1 MTCGYSIVKTF
12 YICGMKKWIRTAS
25 SIYLA
30 VLYCL
35 AIVFYNNSSAAVD
48 PSFAKDLQKD
58 AGRCVLFA
66 SPDLFATE
74 AQVVNLIKN
83 FEKLPFST
91 QKNFSDRFVACVRTA
106 ELYIV
111 NTFSR
116 YICYSINVVE
126 RFEQADIIFPFQ
138 YFW

>member
-1 MTCGYSIVKTF
+1 
-12 YICGMKKWIRTAS
+12 MKEWIRMAS
-25 SIYLA
+25 SVYLA

-35 AIVFYNNSSAAVD
+35 AIVFYNSSSAAVD
-48 PSFAKDLQKD
+48 PSFAKDLQKE
-58 AGRCVLFA
+58 AGHCVLFA

-74 AQVVNLIKN
+74 AQVVNFVKN
-83 FEKLPFST
+83 LEKLPLSA
-91 QKNFSDRFVACVRTA
+91 QKNFTDRFVACVRTA

-111 NTFSR
+111 NTVSR
-116 YICYSINVVE
+116 YIYYSINEVE